1 MTEDNDKNDKQEIN
15 IEQENIM
22 LKAELDRM
30 RNLAGNRLLI
40 MRRLEQFAND
50 VNVLMNALRAD
61 FAEVQAPVDESE
73 QGEQ

>member
-15 IEQENIM
+15 VEQENIM

-50 VNVLMNALRAD
+50 VNILMNALRAD